1 MFFNSAINMSND
13 NDCEENCPETV
24 RLLYSFKRLFV
35 NYLQHPFVT
44 GDDED
49 PVLHASVMVSIFKV
63 YSCIIQILIIVI
75 CILMY

>member
-1 MFFNSAINMSND
+1 MTMIVRKTVQKQSDFYIVSNAY
-13 NDCEENCPETV
+13 
-24 RLLYSFKRLFV
+24 LSFV